1 MVGLGLLAGVVFL
14 ILYWIFGQTRKEVE
28 STANE
33 YLEKKID
40 EVITPMENKIDEL
53 NRIILSQIALKNSK
67 KSKKVLNMSKNKMF
81 AKL

>member
-1 MVGLGLLAGVVFL
+1 MAGVVFL